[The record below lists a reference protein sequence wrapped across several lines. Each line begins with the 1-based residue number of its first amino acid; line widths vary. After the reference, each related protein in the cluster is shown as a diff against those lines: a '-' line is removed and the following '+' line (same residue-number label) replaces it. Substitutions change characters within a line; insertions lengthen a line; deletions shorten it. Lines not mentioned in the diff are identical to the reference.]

1 MPIGQR
7 VWCRNFATKRIWVA
21 TVVASSLFGLGAS
34 KTAVADSRDG
44 GPTTSDQL
52 IDQAGKAKADGRSA
66 LAYSLLHQVVRIEP
80 ENALARW
87 QLGQVQV
94 DREWVSVEEA
104 QRRAENDPR
113 QEKYRDRKEVAGDS
127 PQGQLSLARWCRGNK
142 LDDEALVHWTSVL
155 SVDPKN
161 KEALHATGMRW
172 RDGELKTI
180 SQIREARQNS
190 ADTKQANRR
199 WATKVAGWMRALA
212 DRNEKAPTAVIEEIR
227 AVDDIGAIPAFEDVT
242 LKGPQSANEKNTAV
256 RRLSLA
262 FVKALNQMHEEE
274 ATNSLLRH
282 AVMSWFAD
290 VRVEA
295 ISELR
300 YRPLADYVPTL
311 LDNFLAPM
319 QTSYRVVNDPDGST
333 RYLHSVYREGPFEDW
348 AYRTERTIYQP
359 GSAAGFATMLTA
371 SVMNREAALPGLS
384 GIGKTPARAVSRAG
398 AARSA
403 RNYEREIAD
412 GEQKVADANEKTAAL
427 NERIVSVLTGT
438 TEQSFG
444 SEPRPWWDWWADY
457 TDYQHGGSRPVN
469 TTVDSSYDYIIP
481 PMQAGPSS
489 VECFVRGTPVWTK
502 IGLRPIES
510 LTAGDLVL
518 SQDVNTGEIRYK
530 PVLARTLRPAGP
542 TVEVATEDEK
552 FRSTRG
558 HPLWVAG
565 AGWKMSKE
573 LSGGMVLQTL
583 AGSGQVRS
591 VQSAADAETYNL
603 VVADFNTYFI
613 GSSGVLAHDN
623 TPRRPTQAV
632 LPGIVKK

>member
-1 MPIGQR
+1 MSFGQR
-7 VWCRNFATKRIWVA
+7 LGCRGFATKCGWIA
-21 TVVASSLFGLGAS
+21 TVVAGFLLGLGTFVA
-34 KTAVADSRDG
+34 ARADSHRR
-44 GPTTSDQL
+44 SSANAEQL
-52 IDQAGKAKADGRSA
+52 IDQAGKAKADGQSA
-66 LAYSLLHQVVRIEP
+66 LAYALLHHVVQIEP
-80 ENALARW
+80 DNALAHW
-87 QLGQVQV
+87 QLGQVRI
-94 DREWVSVEEA
+94 DGAWVSAEEA
-104 QRRAENDPR
+104 QRRAEADPR
-113 QEKYRDRKEVAGDS
+113 QEKYRDRKEAAGDS

-161 KEALHATGMRW
+161 REALHATGLRW
-172 RDGELKTI
+172 RDGELKSV
-180 SQIREARQNS
+180 SQVREARQD
-190 ADTKQANRR
+190 AVETKQANRR
-199 WATKVAGWMRALA
+199 WATKVGGWMRAFA
-212 DRNEKAPTAVIEEIR
+212 DRNDKAPIAVIEEIR
-227 AVDDIGAIPAFEDVT
+227 AVDDIGAIPAFEDAT
-242 LKGPQSANEKNTAV
+242 LRSPQSANEKNVAV
-256 RRLSLA
+256 KRLSLA
-262 FVKALNQMHEEE
+262 FVKALNQMHAEE

-282 AVMSWFAD
+282 AVMSSFVE

-300 YRPLADYVPTL
+300 YRPLVDYVPTL
-311 LDNFLAPM
+311 LDNFQAPM
-319 QTSYRVVNDPDGST
+319 QTSYRVQNDLDGSV
-333 RYLHSVYREGPFEDW
+333 RYVHSVYREGPFEDW

-359 GSAAGFATMLTA
+359 GSTAGFATMLTA
-371 SVMNREAALPGLS
+371 SVVNREAALPGLS
-384 GIGKTPARAVSRAG
+384 GVGKTPARAVSRAG

-403 RNYEREIAD
+403 RDYEKEIVD
-412 GEQKVADANEKTAAL
+412 GERKVAEANEKTAAL

-438 TEQSFG
+438 TEQSLG

-469 TTVDSSYDYIIP
+469 TTVDSTYDYIIP

-502 IGLRPIES
+502 TGLRAIES
-510 LTAGDLVL
+510 LAAGDLVL

-530 PVLARTLRPAGP
+530 PVLTRTLRRAGP
-542 TVEVATEDEK
+542 TVQVTTEDEK
-552 FRSTRG
+552 FLSTRG

-573 LSGGMVLQTL
+573 LAGGMVLQTL
-583 AGSGQVRS
+583 AGAGQVRR
-591 VQSAADAETYNL
+591 VQSATDAETYNL

-613 GSSGVLAHDN
+613 GTSGILAHDN